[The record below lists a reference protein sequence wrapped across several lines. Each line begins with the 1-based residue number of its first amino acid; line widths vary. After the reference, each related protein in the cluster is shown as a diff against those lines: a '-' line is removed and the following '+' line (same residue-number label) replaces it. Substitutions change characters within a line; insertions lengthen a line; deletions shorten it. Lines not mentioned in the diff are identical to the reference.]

1 LRFESVTDRFP
12 FWLEFGGRFADEQ
25 KKIDPLFGEDPT
37 GGFAVF
43 HLRGGVELRRGL
55 QLQVGIENLLDRQ
68 YHEHLTRETALPV
81 GDLERGDEIP
91 APGRHA
97 YVTFNGSF

>member
-1 LRFESVTDRFP
+1 LQ
-12 FWLEFGGRFADEQ
+12 FGGRFADRQ
-25 KKIDPLFGEDPT
+25 DKIDPLFGEDPT
-37 GGFAVF
+37 GGFVVL
-43 HLRGGVELRRGL
+43 HLRGGGELWRGL
-55 QLQVGIENLLDRQ
+55 HLQVGIENLLDRE

-81 GDLERGDEIP
+81 GDLAQGDEIP